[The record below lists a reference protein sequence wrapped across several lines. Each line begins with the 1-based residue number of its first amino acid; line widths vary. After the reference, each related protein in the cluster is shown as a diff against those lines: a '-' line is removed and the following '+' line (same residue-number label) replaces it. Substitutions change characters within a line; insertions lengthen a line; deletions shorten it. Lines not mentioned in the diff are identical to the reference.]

1 MPGRTDAKSRD
12 LFAYARASQA
22 IANLRGAFL
31 LILISFHACL
41 AYLGS
46 TAGPATSFDEPPY
59 PWLSFPIVD
68 QRRFY
73 GFDLYCAWFDAT
85 VMAMMFLVSGLFV
98 APSLRRKGAAR
109 FCADRAA
116 RLGPPFLFSAL
127 ALTPIAVFPV
137 FHRLRPGAGLA
148 EYLAAYRALPFLPNG
163 PAWFLWLLL
172 AVSLSAAA
180 LHALAPGALDALAR
194 CAADARRRPQRFL
207 LTLAAAAALAYLPPA
222 LIFGPF
228 DWFERGPFS
237 FQCSRPLFYG
247 VYFFAGVAVGAAGLG
262 DGLLAPDG
270 ALARNWRRLVLLST
284 LTLFVWMGLTGATLS
299 FPAFAPL
306 AMRALSALAYV
317 GASVAGVMLT
327 LALAI
332 RFGARR
338 IARLEPLSA
347 NALGVYVVHYAPL
360 VWTQYLLADAPWPAL
375 VKWAI
380 VCALATPVSLALAVA
395 MRRLGVLARLIGEEP
410 APRPGQ
416 DSQAKP

>member
-1 MPGRTDAKSRD
+1 MPGRKGARSRD
-12 LFAYARASQA
+12 PFAYARASQG

-59 PWLSFPIVD
+59 PWLAFPIVD

-73 GFDLYCAWFDAT
+73 GFDIYCAWFDAN

-98 APSLRRKGAAR
+98 APSLKRKGAAR
-109 FCADRAA
+109 FCADRLT
-116 RLGPPFLFSAL
+116 RLGPPFLFSVL
-127 ALTPIAVFPV
+127 ALTPIAIFPV

-172 AVSLSAAA
+172 AVSLGAAA

-194 CAADARRRPQRFL
+194 WAAGARQRPQRFL
-207 LTLAAAAALAYLPPA
+207 LTLAVAAALAYLPLA
-222 LIFGPF
+222 LLFGPF
-228 DWFERGPFS
+228 DWFERGPIS
-237 FQCSRPLFYG
+237 FECSRPLFYG
-247 VYFFAGVAVGAAGLG
+247 VYFFAGVAIGAAGLG
-262 DGLLAPDG
+262 DGLLAPEG
-270 ALARNWRRLVLLST
+270 ALARHWRRLALLSP
-284 LTLFVWMGLTGATLS
+284 LMLFAWMGLMGASLS

-306 AMRALSALAYV
+306 PMRALSALAYV
-317 GASVAGVMLT
+317 GASVAGVMLM
-327 LALAI
+327 LALAM

-360 VWTQYLLADAPWPAL
+360 VWMQYLLTDAPWPA
-375 VKWAI
+375 VAKWAI
-380 VCALATPVSLALAVA
+380 VCALVAPVSLALAIA
-395 MRRLGVLARLIGEEP
+395 MRRLGVLARLIGEDP
-410 APRPGQ
+410 ARRPGQ
-416 DSQAKP
+416 TSQAQP